1 MRSLFI
7 TIGLFIVLLTCIWI
21 NSSYINTVYD
31 KMIDFADDLSSAPC
45 FENESLILEAKKYW
59 ESQNTLI
66 ELSLNYRDIIEVSNS
81 IDAILAAN
89 NSNNDSELQIN
100 IKKFKNAVKSIIR
113 LEKIEISNIF

>member
-1 MRSLFI
+1 
-7 TIGLFIVLLTCIWI
+7 
-21 NSSYINTVYD
+21 
-31 KMIDFADDLSSAPC
+31 MIDFADDLSSAPC

-89 NSNNDSELQIN
+89 NSNDDSELKIN